1 MAMDEVKDK
10 YDFKVGWKPFLLR
23 PNMPMTGK
31 AKPPNTPDN
40 PRVNPRMK
48 AAGAAVGIDFTGL
61 CDVYPNTV
69 RAHVLLSLVADRPD
83 IQDKLADNIFYGY
96 YTAGENPNDIGT
108 LLTYAKGV
116 GLEEKSVADA
126 LENPAKRQQVMKEA
140 SLASQQGI
148 SGVPY
153 FFLNS
158 QPYFSGAQSPSAF
171 VKAFQQ
177 AAQEAAGR

>member
-1 MAMDEVKDK
+1 MDECKEK
-10 YDFKVGWKPFLLR
+10 YDFQVSWKPFLLR

-31 AKPPNTPDN
+31 VKSPNTPDN

-48 AAGAAVGIDFTGL
+48 AAGAAVGVDFTGL
-61 CDVYPNTV
+61 CDIAPNTV
-69 RAHVLLSLVADRPD
+69 RAHILLSLAADRPD
-83 IQDKLADNIFYGY
+83 IQDQLSDKILHGY
-96 YTAGENPNDIGT
+96 FTAGENVNDVET
-108 LLTYAKGV
+108 LLAYAKGA

-140 SLASQQGI
+140 SLMSQQGI

-153 FFLNS
+153 FFING

-171 VKAFQQ
+171 VGAFK
-177 AAQEAAGR
+177 EAASKTGK